1 MENKNDALEQFIKK
15 WEPMADIA
23 FWLWVLK
30 PTSSSNSNNNS
41 NSLF

>member
-1 MENKNDALEQFIKK
+1 MEKQNDALEQFIKK

-30 PTSSSNSNNNS
+30 PTNSSSSNNNS